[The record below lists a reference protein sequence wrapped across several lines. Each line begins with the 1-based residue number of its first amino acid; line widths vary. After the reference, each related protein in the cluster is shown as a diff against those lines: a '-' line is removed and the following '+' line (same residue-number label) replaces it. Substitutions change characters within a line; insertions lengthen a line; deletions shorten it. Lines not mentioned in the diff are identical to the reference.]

1 SRTIGMVL
9 MNHGI
14 FSFGETAHESY
25 ERMIALVTRAEE
37 YLAKCGAWELPV
49 SPVQA
54 TETPRRHEIAELR
67 KAVSRAAGFP
77 LLLAVHDDA
86 HGLAFC
92 RRDDVAELSQ
102 QGPAT
107 PDHVIRT
114 KRVPLIGRDVEGYVD
129 AYRRMFEER
138 ASSARAPKT
147 ML

>member
-1 SRTIGMVL
+1 
-9 MNHGI
+9 
-14 FSFGETAHESY
+14 
-25 ERMIALVTRAEE
+25 
-37 YLAKCGAWELPV
+37 
-49 SPVQA
+49 

-86 HGLAFC
+86 HSLAFC

-147 ML
+147 MLDPAPRVILDPDLGVCTAGRLARDAAAVFDIYAHTIEIILRSARLGGWRALPTK